1 MRTIRGFFSDISTKT
16 TIFNISGEY
25 YNYFKNMLRLKK
37 SDLIELFNYTDSL
50 QYK

>member
-25 YNYFKNMLRLKK
+25 YN
-37 SDLIELFNYTDSL
+37 
-50 QYK
+50 